1 MSASALAAGVRNSLS
16 IHYHNKIYHDNDK
29 TTKKKTKKY
38 KLFNNSFNNLLIK
51 FKCFLSK

>member
-16 IHYHNKIYHDNDK
+16 IHYHNKIYHDK

-51 FKCFLSK
+51 LKCFLSK

>member
-1 MSASALAAGVRNSLS
+1 MSASALSAGIRNRLS

-29 TTKKKTKKY
+29 TTIKKTKKY